1 VRVLTCFAVLAALA
15 APAMAFEEYP
25 GTRALGMGGA
35 SRAWAPGN
43 TAPLLNPSGMALFK
57 AYTLEGAYL
66 YGSRLR
72 DHYAHASIVDNTS
85 AFNIAGGLYYTY
97 HDSQRAP
104 GVSGQGHE
112 GGFALALPFGS
123 YVAIGGTIKYFRLS
137 GDDAVANGV
146 AGRDGGVTFDLGIT
160 LRPTPMLALALV
172 GTNLRDLNNGL
183 APQGLGYGAAFVPV
197 PTFVIALDARTL
209 FTPDNVTNRKGTSV
223 MGGAEWVIA
232 QRAAAR
238 LGGGYDAVTGNGYM
252 SAGASIISEVGA
264 VDAGIRQDVF
274 QNEIAP
280 GVQVPR
286 ATFVG
291 VSLRLFVPA
300 MQTQPQ

>member
-1 VRVLTCFAVLAALA
+1 MRVLTCFAVLAALA

-57 AYTLEGAYL
+57 AYTLEGAYG
-66 YGSRLR
+66 YGSRLH

-97 HDSQRAP
+97 HDAQRAS

-112 GGFALALPFGS
+112 GGFALAVPFGS
-123 YVAIGGTIKYFRLS
+123 YVALGGTIKYFRLS
-137 GDDAVANGV
+137 GDDAVVNGT
-146 AGRDGGVTFDLGIT
+146 AGRDGGVTFDLGLTI
-160 LRPTPMLALALV
+160 RPTTILALALV

-183 APQGLGYGAAFVPV
+183 APQGLGYGVAFVPV
-197 PTFVIALDARTL
+197 PNFVVALDARTL
-209 FTPDNVTNRKGTSV
+209 FTVDNFTNRKGTSV
-223 MGGAEWVIA
+223 MAGAEWVIA
-232 QRAAAR
+232 QKAAAR

-252 SAGASIISEVGA
+252 SAGASIVSEIGA
-264 VDAGIRQDVF
+264 FDAGLRQDVT

-280 GVQVPR
+280 GVQFPR